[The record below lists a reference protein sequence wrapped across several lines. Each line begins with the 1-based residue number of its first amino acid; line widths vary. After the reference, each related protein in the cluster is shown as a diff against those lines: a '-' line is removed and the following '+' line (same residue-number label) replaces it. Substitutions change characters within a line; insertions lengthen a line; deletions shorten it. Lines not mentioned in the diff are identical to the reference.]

1 MTGRDIAKSGQ
12 TGRPRNRGP
21 GIHHAHSAAMEHAG
35 SRPTMRATLADTYHR
50 SHRRL
55 RAVAST
61 YVGGQDAEDVVHD
74 AFVQALHHSDSFR
87 HEAAPA
93 TWLHRVV
100 VNGCINDYRKRR
112 RRRVVDVESNMTHPN
127 LITQADP
134 RNTVMVRAALQALSL
149 DDQRLCILYYV
160 IGYSH
165 REIAATLGIPIGTS
179 KGRLHTARHRL
190 RRLMTTPAPPA
201 PGALD
206 CVRSG
211 PESVVSSR
219 S

>member
-1 MTGRDIAKSGQ
+1 
-12 TGRPRNRGP
+12 
-21 GIHHAHSAAMEHAG
+21 
-35 SRPTMRATLADTYHR
+35 MRATLADTYQR

-61 YVGGQDAEDVVHD
+61 YVGGQDAEDAVHD

-112 RRRVVDVESNMTHPN
+112 RRRVVDVESNMSHPN
-127 LITQADP
+127 LITQTDP
-134 RNTVMVRAALQALSL
+134 RDTVMVRAALQSLPL

-165 REIAATLGIPIGTS
+165 REIAATLGIPVGTS

-190 RRLMTTPAPPA
+190 RRLMTTTIAPAA
-201 PGALD
+201 CALD
-206 CVRSG
+206 HVRND
-211 PESVVSSR
+211 PESVVSSG